1 MGAGSFCRGGT
12 RAAWTTE
19 EGSTPSPHITRTFSY
34 AFCHGFEALPPSSS
48 ISPTDIEIL
57 RIAFAPIPRALR
69 KALERAFV
77 WFAL

>member
-1 MGAGSFCRGGT
+1 MVEFVPKKVELLLLTLS
-12 RAAWTTE
+12 E
-19 EGSTPSPHITRTFSY
+19 PSLTLTATDSKLF
-34 AFCHGFEALPPSSS
+34 LPSSS

-57 RIAFAPIPRALR
+57 LIAFVPMPRALR